1 VDITRLQAWAS
12 HQLFYADTR
21 GRPWWTRMGLFLVR
35 LAYAVIMDA
44 ARGQLTLRAMGL
56 VYTTLLSLVP
66 LLAVSFSM
74 LKAFGVHNQMEPML
88 ARLLAPLGPKGS
100 EITTKV
106 VAFVENIQVGVLG
119 ALGMILLLY
128 TVIALMQKIE
138 QAFNATW
145 RVQRLRRL
153 SQRFSDYL
161 SVLLVGP
168 VLVFSA
174 LGLTATVLSSEIVR
188 SLAEIP
194 GFGLLIATAAKLL
207 PYALII
213 GAFTFVY
220 IFVPNTR
227 VRPLSAL
234 FGALVAGVLW
244 QSTGWVFGSFI
255 AGSTRYTAVYSA
267 FATLILFMI
276 WLYLSWLIL
285 LIGASVAYYHQHPRR
300 LVVAGD
306 ETRLSPALMERV
318 ALSVMALVA
327 RAHYRRQPTLT
338 LDDLANALG
347 LPTDTIMEAVS
358 ALTQRRL
365 LATLADEDNASA
377 EGFMPAAPLEE
388 TRVAEVLHAAR
399 HHREGGGLDPESMS
413 TPAVVARYMND
424 VEATIEQRFGRITI
438 RELAVEGDASDAP
451 PQQAESIRDSTEAA
465 NQRP

>member
-1 VDITRLQAWAS
+1 MDIARFQAWAT
-12 HQLFYADTR
+12 HQLFYAETR
-21 GRPWWTRMGLFLVR
+21 GRPWWIRTGLFLVR
-35 LAYAVIMDA
+35 LLYAVALDA
-44 ARGQLTLRAMGL
+44 TRGQLTLRAMGL

-74 LKAFGVHNQMEPML
+74 LKAFGVHNQMEPLL
-88 ARLLAPLGPKGS
+88 ARLLAPLGPKGA
-100 EITTKV
+100 EITERV
-106 VAFVENIQVGVLG
+106 VEFVENIQVGVLG
-119 ALGMILLLY
+119 TLGMVLLLY

-174 LGLTATVLSSEIVR
+174 LGVTATVLSSEIVR
-188 SLAEIP
+188 ELAQIP
-194 GFGLLIATAAKLL
+194 GFGLVIATTAQLL

-220 IFVPNTR
+220 IFIPNTR
-227 VRPLSAL
+227 VRLLSAL
-234 FGALVAGVLW
+234 FGATTAGVLW
-244 QSTGWVFGSFI
+244 QTTGWVFGTFI
-255 AGSTRYTAVYSA
+255 AGTASRYTAVYSA

-300 LVVAGD
+300 LVIFGD

-327 RAHYRRQPTLT
+327 RAHYQREPALT
-338 LDDLANALG
+338 LDDLAHTLG
-347 LPTDTIMEAVS
+347 LPVDTIMEAVN
-358 ALTQRRL
+358 ALTQKGL
-365 LATLADEDNASA
+365 LATLDESDHRPG
-377 EGFMPAAPLEE
+377 EGGLVPGTPLEE
-388 TRVAEVLHAAR
+388 TRVSEVLDAAR
-399 HHREGGGLDPESMS
+399 HHRESEGLDPESMH
-413 TPAVVARYMND
+413 TPAVVQRYMAATED
-424 VEATIEQRFGRITI
+424 SLAEQFGEITVRQLAMDASLRYEPVSEVVEA
-438 RELAVEGDASDAP
+438 AP
-451 PQQAESIRDSTEAA
+451 G
-465 NQRP
+465 

>member
-1 VDITRLQAWAS
+1 MEIARLQDWAT
-12 HQLFYADTR
+12 HQLFYTETA
-21 GRPWWTRMGLFLVR
+21 GRPWWVRLAFFLVR

-88 ARLLAPLGPKGS
+88 DRLLAPLGPKGA

-106 VAFVENIQVGVLG
+106 VDFVENIQVGVLG
-119 ALGMILLLY
+119 ALGMVLLLY
-128 TVIALMQKIE
+128 TVIALIQKIE

-145 RVQRLRRL
+145 RVQRLRRF

-174 LGLTATVLSSEIVR
+174 LGLTATVLGSELVR

-194 GFGLLIATAAKLL
+194 GFGLLITTAAKLL

-227 VRPLSAL
+227 VHTVSAL

-255 AGSTRYTAVYSA
+255 AGSTRYTAIYSA

-318 ALSVMALVA
+318 ALSVMTLVA
-327 RAHYRRQPTLT
+327 RAHYRRQPAMTP
-338 LDDLANALG
+338 DDLANALG
-347 LPTDTIMEAVS
+347 LPTDTVLEAVT
-358 ALTQRRL
+358 ALSQRRL
-365 LATLADEDNASA
+365 LATLSDEANEDY
-377 EGFMPAAPLEE
+377 EGLVAGSPLEE

-399 HHREGGGLDPESMS
+399 HYREGGGLDPQSMA
-413 TPAVVARYMND
+413 TPGVVADYIDD
-424 VEATIEQRFGRITI
+424 VEAIIEERFGRLTV
-438 RELAVEGDASDAP
+438 RELAVADAGTD
-451 PQQAESIRDSTEAA
+451 TEAA
-465 NQRP
+465 APAPLNTDSEEPAS